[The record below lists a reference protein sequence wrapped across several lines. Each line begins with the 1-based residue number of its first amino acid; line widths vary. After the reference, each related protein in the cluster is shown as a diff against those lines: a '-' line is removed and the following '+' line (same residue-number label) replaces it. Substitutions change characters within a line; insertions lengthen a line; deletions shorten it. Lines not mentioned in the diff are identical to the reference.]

1 MLFFVDV
8 ENLKHEILLFITLSL
23 NFLEKEDKG
32 LSDESYK
39 DSS

>member
-23 NFLEKEDKG
+23 IFLEKEDKG